1 MTRRQVKEIQVWI
14 PSRWD
19 YQRLMM
25 EHTSGYQSLV
35 GIIAEESGEAKTL
48 TQVFKSIYT
57 CLYTCI

>member
-25 EHTSGYQSLV
+25 EHTSGYQSIV

-48 TQVFKSIYT
+48 TQVFF
-57 CLYTCI
+57 